1 MRPVH
6 QSNPP
11 HYSFVQLMLA
21 MVEDVVEEME
31 IPEAVDAALILM
43 GKDEAQD
50 LLPLPYT
57 RT

>member
-11 HYSFVQLMLA
+11 HYPFVQLMLA

-43 GKDEAQD
+43 DTGEVQRFASIVI
-50 LLPLPYT
+50 Y
-57 RT
+57 